1 MDLNPS
7 STISDFPDSSV
18 GKESICIA
26 GDPGSIPRSE
36 RSPGE
41 GKGYPFQYS
50 GLENYKGL
58 WYETINGE
66 ATVTFLSTTQNHS
79 QDKAVLSEQGWNL

>member
-1 MDLNPS
+1 MGFPGS
-7 STISDFPDSSV
+7 SA
-18 GKESICIA
+18 GKESTCNA
-26 GDPGSIPRSE
+26 GDPSSIPRSE

-41 GKGYPFQYS
+41 EKGYPFQYS
-50 GLENYKGL
+50 GLENYKSL

-66 ATVTFLSTTQNHS
+66 GTVTFLSTTQNHS